1 MEKHNQADEQNQTVA
16 AASQAAESTASATS
30 EAAPK
35 AAEAAQ
41 PPSAQTTLPESE
53 PAVDTA
59 ERKQQA
65 LNTLE
70 AALYVAGRPLDIN
83 ELCQAVGSRSKKRVI
98 GYAETL
104 MEQYRARNSPMEI
117 LALKDERY
125 VLQVKA
131 EYTPLVKKLVNRPLL
146 SSGPLKTLSYI
157 AYRQPITQKRVI
169 EVRGQHAY
177 GHIKMLKDMN
187 LIMTERSGRSLALR
201 TTDYF
206 ADYFG
211 LTQDTSTLK
220 RDLRRIFGDAI
231 KEDAAERE
239 RREAEEEKAALGE
252 EGQETQKA
260 EAPSKPRAP
269 LSFEGPNQP

>member
-1 MEKHNQADEQNQTVA
+1 M
-16 AASQAAESTASATS
+16 
-30 EAAPK
+30 
-35 AAEAAQ
+35 
-41 PPSAQTTLPESE
+41 L
-53 PAVDTA
+53 
-59 ERKQQA
+59 
-65 LNTLE
+65 LE

-83 ELCQAVGSRSKKRVI
+83 ELCQVAGSRSKKRIV
-98 GYAETL
+98 GYIETL
-104 MEQYRARNSPMEI
+104 MQQYQARTNAMEI

-131 EYTPLVKKLVNRPLL
+131 EFTPLIKKLVNRPLL

-177 GHIKMLKDMN
+177 GHVKMLKDMG

-211 LTQDTSTLK
+211 LTQDMSVLK
-220 RDLRRIFGDAI
+220 KDLRRIFGDAI
-231 KEDAAERE
+231 KEDAMERQQ
-239 RREAEEEKAALGE
+239 REAEEEKQTMTEAQDTKE
-252 EGQETQKA
+252 SSSEQE
-260 EAPSKPRAP
+260 
-269 LSFEGPNQP
+269 